1 MRTLKIIIGGFLLL
15 TICLVGARAVGGT
28 MPSVATGAK
37 VFIPIWLVVAAVN
50 MWLGVSRAGY
60 SVGEELPIFL
70 LIFALPAVV
79 AGVTWWKL
87 SQ

>member
-1 MRTLKIIIGGFLLL
+1 MRTLKFIIGGFLLL
-15 TICLVGARAVGGT
+15 SICLVVARAIGGS
-28 MPSVATGAK
+28 MPSLATGAK
-37 VFIPIWLVVAAVN
+37 VFIPLWLVVAAVN

-70 LIFALPAVV
+70 LIFALPAVA

-87 SQ
+87 HS